1 MGRRFIAVLGL
12 LTSLI
17 SARPVGA
24 QWSVTPSA
32 GVAVRGRTGYF
43 DPDDAAARRKLVLAL
58 AVSRIGRRFGVE
70 AEVAHVGGFLT
81 GRGDTALIT
90 RSNVQTVTGSLI
102 VNLAHAGPFRTYAA
116 VGAGGVRVS
125 AHDVADLFPVSEW
138 QLMFNVGAGVQIS
151 ASRRFSFS
159 ADARYF
165 RSRRGDG
172 SSSSIGF
179 GDTFVD
185 FVRLTGRMTIAIGG
199 R

>member
-1 MGRRFIAVLGL
+1 MAKRFVAALGL
-12 LTSLI
+12 LTCLA
-17 SARPVGA
+17 SARPVQA
-24 QWSVTPSA
+24 QWLVTPSA

-43 DPDDAAARRKLVLAL
+43 DPDNAAARRRLALAL
-58 AVSRIGRRFGVE
+58 AVSKMGRRFGVE
-70 AEVAHVGGFLT
+70 AEVAHIGDFLT
-81 GRGDTALIT
+81 GRGDAALVT
-90 RSNVQTVTGSLI
+90 QSSVRTVTGNLI
-102 VNLAHAGPFRTYAA
+102 VNLAQVGPFRTYAA

-125 AHDVADLFPVSEW
+125 AHDVANLFPVAEW
-138 QLMFNVGAGVQIS
+138 QLMFNVGAGIQVP
-151 ASRRFSFS
+151 ASRRISFG

-185 FVRLTGRMTIAIGG
+185 FVRLSGRVTIAIGG